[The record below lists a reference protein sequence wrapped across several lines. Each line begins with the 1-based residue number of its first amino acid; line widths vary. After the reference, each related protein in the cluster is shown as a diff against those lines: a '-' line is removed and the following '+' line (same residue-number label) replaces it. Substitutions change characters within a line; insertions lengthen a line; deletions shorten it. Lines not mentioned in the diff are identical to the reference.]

1 MRPDKPMNGI
11 SYWVDLI
18 NGDDANDGLTP
29 ETAITHTE
37 ALRRADGGSGEVV
50 VGLQGDECE

>member
-29 ETAITHTE
+29 ETAITHAE
-37 ALRRADGGSGEVV
+37 ALRRVDCGVGGVV